1 MSGDFTD
8 KPLALVTGASR
19 GIGAAT
25 AQELAARG
33 WHVLMTARTEGALE
47 EVEDRIHQAG
57 GTATLAPFDLADGEA
72 IMRLAEAVHGRWA
85 RLDALVLNAAMLGEL
100 GPIAHVDDKQFAQL
114 YTINVAASFRLI
126 KAFDP
131 LLRAG
136 ERPHLVA
143 VTSSVAQK
151 PRAYWGPYASS
162 KAALEN
168 LVETYGQEND
178 KAAVHIYNPGGTA
191 TKMRASAFPGEDPET
206 LKRPETAAKE
216 IADLFA

>member
-1 MSGDFTD
+1 MSGDITD

-25 AQELAARG
+25 AEELARRG

-57 GTATLAPFDLADGEA
+57 GSATLAPFDLADGEA
-72 IMRLAEAVHGRWA
+72 IMRLAQAAHGRWG
-85 RLDALVLNAAMLGEL
+85 RLDALVINAALLGEL

-114 YTINVAASFRLI
+114 YTVNVAASFRLI

-131 LLRAG
+131 LMRAA
-136 ERPHLVA
+136 EQPQIVA

-168 LVETYGQEND
+168 LAETYGQEND
-178 KAAVHIYNPGGTA
+178 KAKVHIYNPGATA
-191 TKMRASAFPGEDPET
+191 TKMRSLAFPGEDQTALQKPE
-206 LKRPETAAKE
+206 EAARQ
-216 IADLFA
+216 IADLIS